1 MTNSRKIILIGGFL
15 LFGLL
20 LVWLM
25 TPGGG
30 SASGDAKQKA
40 QVFTSS
46 DWGERY
52 QPFDKKP
59 RGTYLFHT
67 LLKTHIKKQDMYMT
81 KKYAQLDSVLRK
93 DNKNRTY
100 LFVGNKFAL
109 KNSEIDSIMKKVEN
123 GSDIFFS
130 FEEITE
136 NVLDR
141 FFDTVYFRS
150 DYAEQEM
157 VYTPRAKYGMLE
169 IYQQD
174 TIARLWNA
182 FGQIKPKGKA
192 KALST
197 FMEME
202 NFLVINMGK
211 GKVFVHT
218 NPNMFYNYQLK
229 RNDGFRHA
237 RYVID
242 QLSSKKDVVL
252 LELGRLPD
260 DFDPDK
266 EDEAEKTGKGD
277 GKADTSLLR
286 WLLERE
292 NLRNAL
298 LLFIGGLLLYVIFRT
313 QRKRPA
319 VPDFRKKKDMTLA
332 FTETITSIY
341 YSKQNHYGMLQVQRK
356 NFYATIL
363 KHYFVDLNRRDGDRE
378 IRILAEK
385 SNKPFDEIKS
395 LVDKLETKQAAS
407 VNDQTIIEIAKLQ
420 HNFYKDMGIIN
431 EKIDKRFKK
440 RELVFRRGLL
450 LPTGLIL
457 FGIIA
462 ILCGFYFLVNSIGP
476 GIALWPVGAILITF
490 GVLRLLNPYLRVTET
505 HLITYSEFGRKREYM
520 REDLISAKSNNSGVE
535 IRLRN
540 NKKIVINYW
549 DMSRFDR
556 EQFERFISKVHTL
569 DL

>member
-1 MTNSRKIILIGGFL
+1 MLLGGFL
-15 LFGLL
+15 IFGLL
-20 LVWLM
+20 LVWLFA
-25 TPGGG
+25 PGEMSTKAKNK
-30 SASGDAKQKA
+30 SAPIFK
-40 QVFTSS
+40 SS
-46 DWGERY
+46 DWKERY

-59 RGTYLFHT
+59 RGTYLFHK
-67 LLKTHIKKQDMYMT
+67 LVQTHIKKKDMYLT
-81 KKYAQLDSVLRK
+81 KRYIQLDSILRK
-93 DNKNRTY
+93 DDKKRTY
-100 LFVGNKFAL
+100 MFVGNKFAL
-109 KNSEIDSIMKKVEN
+109 KNSEIDSIMKKVEK

-136 NVLDR
+136 NILDR

-150 DYAEQEM
+150 DYDQEEM
-157 VYTPRAKYGMLE
+157 VYTPRARYNLME
-169 IYQQD
+169 IYQKD
-174 TIARLWNA
+174 TIAKLWNA
-182 FGQIKPKGKA
+182 FGEIKPKGDS

-202 NFLVINMGK
+202 NFLVIKMGK
-211 GKVFVHT
+211 GKVFLHT

-242 QLSSKKDVVL
+242 QLSGKKEVVI

-260 DFDPDK
+260 DYDG
-266 EDEAEKTGKGD
+266 EDEEEEEEKGAGD
-277 GKADTSLLR
+277 GEQDNSLLR
-286 WLLERE
+286 WLLVRPM
-292 NLRNAL
+292 LRNAIL
-298 LLFIGGLLLYVIFRT
+298 LLIGGLLLYVLFRT

-319 VPDFRKKKDMTLA
+319 VPYLRKKKDMTLA
-332 FTETITSIY
+332 FAETITSIY

-385 SNKPFDEIKS
+385 SNKPFDEIKT
-395 LVDKLETKQAAS
+395 LVELFEVKESSK
-407 VNDQTIIEIAKLQ
+407 VNDQTIIHMAKRQ
-420 HNFYKDMGIIN
+420 QEFYKDMGIIT
-431 EKIDKRFKK
+431 EKIDERLKK

-450 LPTGLIL
+450 LPVGLIF

-476 GIALWPVGAILITF
+476 GIALWPIGAILVTL
-490 GVLRLLNPYLRVTET
+490 GVLRLRNPYLRVTDT
-505 HLITYSEFGRKREYM
+505 HLITYSEFGRKREYL
-520 REDLISAKSNNSGVE
+520 REDVISTKSTKSGVV
-535 IRLRN
+535 IQLQN

-556 EQFERFISKVHTL
+556 DQFERFIAKVHTL

>member
-1 MTNSRKIILIGGFL
+1 MLIGGFL

-20 LVWLM
+20 LVWLL

-30 SASGDAKQKA
+30 SASSKKSA
-40 QVFTSS
+40 QVYTSS
-46 DWGERY
+46 KWDDRY
-52 QPFDKKP
+52 QPFDKNP

-67 LLKTHIKKQDMYMT
+67 LVQTHIKKKDMYLA
-81 KKYAQLDSVLRK
+81 KRYVQLDSILSK
-93 DNKNRTY
+93 DDKKRTY
-100 LFVGNKFAL
+100 MFVGNKFAL
-109 KNSEIDSIMKKVEN
+109 KNSEIDSIMTKVEK

-136 NVLDR
+136 NILDR

-150 DYAEQEM
+150 DYDEQEM
-157 VYTPRAKYGMLE
+157 VYTPRARYELLE
-169 IYQQD
+169 VFQKD
-174 TIARLWNA
+174 TIAKLWNA
-182 FGQIKPKGKA
+182 FGEIKPKGDS

-202 NFLVINMGK
+202 NFIVIQMGK
-211 GKVFVHT
+211 GKVFLHT

-242 QLSSKKDVVL
+242 QFSSKKEVVI

-260 DFDPDK
+260 DYNG
-266 EDEAEKTGKGD
+266 EDEEEEEAKGPGNGKMD
-277 GKADTSLLR
+277 NSLLR
-286 WLLERE
+286 WLLVRPM
-292 NLRNAL
+292 LRNAVL
-298 LLFIGGLLLYVIFRT
+298 LLIGGLLLYVLFRT

-319 VPDFRKKKDMTLA
+319 VPYYPKKKDMTLA

-341 YSKQNHYGMLQVQRK
+341 YSKQNHFGMLQVQRK

-385 SNKPFDEIKS
+385 SNKPFEEIKA
-395 LVDKLETKQAAS
+395 LVNSFETKEVS
-407 VNDQTIIEIAKLQ
+407 KVNDQTIIQMAKLQ
-420 HNFYKDMGIIN
+420 QEFYKDMGIIS
-431 EKIDKRFKK
+431 EKIDQRIKK
-440 RELVFRRGLL
+440 REMVFRRGLV
-450 LPTGLIL
+450 LPIGLIL

-476 GIALWPVGAILITF
+476 GIALWPVGALLITF
-490 GVLRLLNPYLRVTET
+490 GVLRLVNPYLRVTEK
-505 HLITYSEFGRKREYM
+505 HLITYSEFGRKREYL
-520 REDLISAKSNNSGVE
+520 REDVISTKSTKSGVV
-535 IRLRN
+535 IQLQN
-540 NKKIVINYW
+540 KKKIVINYW
-549 DMSRFDR
+549 DMSRFDK
-556 EQFERFISKVHTL
+556 EQFDRFISNVHTL

>member
-1 MTNSRKIILIGGFL
+1 MLIGGL
-15 LFGLL
+15 MLFGLL

-25 TPGGG
+25 TPGG
-30 SASGDAKQKA
+30 SSSEKDKAARNA
-40 QVFTSS
+40 QVFYSS
-46 DWGERY
+46 DWKTRY

-67 LLKTHIKKQDMYMT
+67 LLQTHIKKKDMYMT
-81 KKYAQLDSVLRK
+81 KKYSQLDSILHM
-93 DNKNRTY
+93 DNKKRTY

-109 KNSEIDSIMKKVEN
+109 KNSEIDSIMTKVEK

-150 DYAEQEM
+150 DYDEQEM
-157 VYTPRAKYGMLE
+157 VFTPRAKYKLME

-174 TIARLWNA
+174 TIAKLWNA
-182 FGQIKPKGKA
+182 FGYITPKGET

-202 NFLVINMGK
+202 NFLVIKMGK
-211 GKVFVHT
+211 GKVFLHT

-242 QLSSKKDVVL
+242 QLSDKKEVVL
-252 LELGRLPD
+252 LEFGRLPD
-260 DFDPDK
+260 DFND
-266 EDEAEKTGKGD
+266 EDEEEEEGKGKGP
-277 GKADTSLLR
+277 GKRDNSLLR
-286 WLLERE
+286 WLLERPM
-292 NLRNAL
+292 LRNAL
-298 LLFIGGLLLYVIFRT
+298 LLLIGGLLLYVIFRT
-313 QRKRPA
+313 QRKRPV
-319 VPDFRKKKDMTLA
+319 VPYHRKKKDMTLA

-363 KHYFVDLNRRDGDRE
+363 KHYFVDLNRREGDRE

-385 SNKPFDEIKS
+385 SDKPFDEIKF
-395 LVDKLETKQAAS
+395 LVDKLETKQVSS

-420 HNFYKDMGIIN
+420 HDFYKDMGIITD
-431 EKIDKRFKK
+431 KIDNRFKK
-440 RELVFRRGLL
+440 REMVFRRGLL
-450 LPTGLIL
+450 LPTVLIL
-457 FGIIA
+457 FGIIG
-462 ILCGFYFLVNSIGP
+462 ILCGFYFLTNSIGP
-476 GIALWPVGAILITF
+476 GIALWPVGAALITF
-490 GVLRLLNPYLRVTET
+490 GVLRMVNPYLRVTEK
-505 HLITYSEFGRKREYM
+505 HLITYSEFGRKREYL
-520 REDLISAKSNNSGVE
+520 RENVISTKSTKSGVE
-535 IRLRN
+535 IRLQN

-556 EQFERFISKVHTL
+556 EQFDRFISKVHTL

>member
-1 MTNSRKIILIGGFL
+1 MLIGGFL

-20 LVWLM
+20 LVWLL
-25 TPGGG
+25 TPGGVN
-30 SASGDAKQKA
+30 GDGNGNNKA
-40 QVFTSS
+40 PVYTSS
-46 DWGERY
+46 DWKARY
-52 QPFDKKP
+52 LPFDKNP

-67 LLKTHIKKQDMYMT
+67 LLQTHIKK
-81 KKYAQLDSVLRK
+81 KKISTVKRYYELDSLLST
-93 DNKNRTY
+93 DNKKRTY
-100 LFVGNKFAL
+100 LFVGNKFGL
-109 KNSEIDSIMKKVEN
+109 KNGEIDSIMTKVQR

-136 NVLDR
+136 NILDR

-150 DYAEQEM
+150 DYDASEM
-157 VYTPRAKYGMLE
+157 VYTPRARYEMLE

-174 TIARLWNA
+174 TVARLWNA
-182 FGQIKPKGKA
+182 FGQINPKGES

-202 NFLVINMGK
+202 NFLVIKMGK
-211 GKVFVHT
+211 GRVFLHT

-242 QLSSKKDVVL
+242 QLANNKDVVL

-260 DFDPDK
+260 DFDEEEEEEQGDK
-266 EDEAEKTGKGD
+266 GPGD
-277 GKADTSLLR
+277 GAEDNSLLR
-286 WLLERE
+286 WLLERPM
-292 NLRNAL
+292 LRNAL
-298 LLFIGGLLLYVIFRT
+298 LLLIGGLLLYVLFRT

-319 VPDFRKKKDMTLA
+319 VPDYRKKKDMTLA

-341 YSKQNHYGMLQVQRK
+341 YSKQNHYGMLQVQRR

-363 KHYFVDLNRRDGDRE
+363 KHYFVDLNRREGDRE
-378 IRILAEK
+378 IRTLAEK
-385 SNKPFDEIKS
+385 SNKPIDEIKS
-395 LVDKLETKQAAS
+395 LVNKLETKQVSS

-420 HNFYKDMGIIN
+420 QDFYKHMGIVT
-431 EKIDKRFKK
+431 EKMDVRFKK
-440 RELVFRRGLL
+440 REMIFRRGLL
-450 LPTGLIL
+450 LPAMLIL

-476 GIALWPVGAILITF
+476 GIALWPVGAALLTL
-490 GVLRLLNPYLRVTET
+490 GVLRLVNPYLKVTEK
-505 HLITYSEFGRKREYM
+505 HLITYSEFGRKREYL
-520 REDLISAKSNNSGVE
+520 REDVISTKSTKSGVV
-535 IRLRN
+535 IQLHN
-540 NKKIVINYW
+540 DKKIVINYW

-556 EQFERFISKVHTL
+556 EQFERFVAKVHTL